1 MISLSYKSITGFMNR
16 LVLKTSKI
24 SALNPIEMIVASLI
38 LGSVT
43 YVYLF
48 NLAKSSEILSTATI
62 YDTSFLSTILYASPN
77 DISFSPLKQDPPLP
91 AASISRI
98 ELKQLSIAL
107 SDPTNQQN
115 MDTIMRFH
123 NYIESTQLDFSSL
136 GYQEKGVM
144 TYKDHLCYNVSR
156 TCPTMET
163 ITRENNV
170 ILSYVFDLSDDQ
182 RIKAS
187 HLWDQKVMASSL
199 DRLTPT
205 ATQYHHSEGS
215 ISTIVWLIRII
226 KNISRDT
233 TVRMKSASKMDVI
246 VVAAGYIMMAF
257 TFLSLYIKMHKLGS
271 KYTLATTI
279 FMSGFFSFMLS
290 LATVYKLG
298 APVSPVLLSEAT
310 PFLVVTIG
318 FERPYKLTKCIF
330 EQENNNTDNS
340 NVLQIISRSVEIIAP
355 TLIRDGLLEIVVFIL
370 GAKSALPGLR
380 EFCLMSAFLIGYDMM
395 LMFTWY
401 ISVLSLKLELRK
413 IKETASTSASVPG
426 TTATSEAPS
435 SSATSIE
442 SNHARNKK
450 PAIIKTKLLMIIGF
464 LTMHVFEFCST
475 LSFSSSRNNPH
486 SLPQVSVIEP
496 TIEPL
501 LSSILNQHR
510 SSGSANGLLLKV
522 SPSINFQLLAPS
534 HFQGLP
540 PVKSLL
546 AEIYNTYTI
555 YAQDPVISKW
565 VVAILMVS
573 ILLNT
578 YLFEIAKYNRQT
590 AQQYQTPTI
599 QNHGPAHAIS
609 PPLNRKLASSSTLSP
624 VSDPNLTIKRGPP
637 HSSAPTLRHHH
648 KKYQHQLGI
657 RTVEECLYI
666 LKNTDQ
672 GASNLADEEIIL
684 LIQHAHIA
692 PHVLEKVLGDLERA
706 VRIRKAVISRA
717 STTQTLES
725 SALPVAEYDYSK
737 VLGACCENV
746 IGYMP
751 IPVGV
756 AGPMMIDGESIHLPM
771 ATTEGCLVASV
782 ARGCKAVNANGAGG
796 ATTVLIADGMTRGPC
811 VEFPN
816 IIDAGLCKRWLD
828 HEGFDIV
835 AHAFNNTSRFARVRK
850 IQVAMAGKLL
860 YIRFSTTTGDAMG
873 MNMISKGCEKA
884 LSKIAEH
891 FPTMQIVSLSGN
903 YCTDKKPAAINWIEG
918 RGKSVVAEAV
928 IPSSVVEKV
937 LKTTVDALVE
947 LNISKNLIGSA
958 MAGSMGGFNAHAAN
972 ILTAMYIAAGQ
983 DPAQNVES
991 SNCITLMKSVNNGSA
1006 LHISCSMPSIEVGTV
1021 GGGTILPPQQ
1031 AMLDM
1036 LGVRG
1041 PHPTD
1046 PGKNAQKLA
1055 RIICAAVMAG
1065 ELSLCAAL
1073 AAGHLVKAHMQHNR
1087 ATTTAPAVNDDNKKK
1102 APKTPASTPRSSLSR
1117 QNTMPEAGDCIL

>member
-1 MISLSYKSITGFMNR
+1 MINLLSYKSITGFMNR
-16 LVLKTSKI
+16 LVLKTSKV
-24 SALNPIEMIVASLI
+24 SALNPIETMVASLI

-48 NLAKSSEILSTATI
+48 NLAKSSEILSTASI
-62 YDTSFLSTILYASPN
+62 YDTSFVSTILYASPN

-91 AASISRI
+91 AVSISRI
-98 ELKQLSIAL
+98 ELKQIAIAL
-107 SDPTNQQN
+107 SDPAHQHN
-115 MDTIMRFH
+115 MDAIQRFRNH
-123 NYIESTQLDFSSL
+123 VESTPVDFSDL
-136 GYQEKGVM
+136 EHQEKGLM
-144 TYKDHLCYNVSR
+144 TYKDHLCYNAST
-156 TCPTMET
+156 TCLTCQPFN
-163 ITRENNV
+163 RDNSA
-170 ILSYVFDLSDDQ
+170 ILSYVFDLSNDQ

-187 HLWDQKVMASSL
+187 HLWDQKVMSSSV
-199 DRLTPT
+199 DRLIPM
-205 ATQYHHSEGS
+205 ATQHQYNERS
-215 ISTIVWLIRII
+215 ISTVVWLIRIM
-226 KNISRDT
+226 KNIARDT
-233 TVRMKSASKMDVI
+233 AVRMNSASKMDVI
-246 VVAAGYIMMAF
+246 VVTAGYIMMAF
-257 TFLSLYIKMHKLGS
+257 TFLSLYIRMHKLGS

-330 EQENNNTDNS
+330 EQESNNTDNS
-340 NVLQIISRSVEIIAP
+340 NVLQIISRSVEMMAP

-370 GAKSALPGLR
+370 GAKSTLPGLR
-380 EFCLMSAFLIGYDMM
+380 EFCLMSAFLIAYDMM

-413 IKETASTSASVPG
+413 IKETTSTSTTTTTSILETAAATSQVASTS
-426 TTATSEAPS
+426 TTTINDSH
-435 SSATSIE
+435 
-442 SNHARNKK
+442 HARNKK

-475 LSFSSSRNNPH
+475 LSFSTSRNNSH
-486 SLPQVSVIEP
+486 ALPQVPVIGP
-496 TIEPL
+496 TIEPV
-501 LSSILNQHR
+501 LSHILKQHR
-510 SSGSANGLLLKV
+510 LSGSTNGLLLKV
-522 SPSINFQLLAPS
+522 SPTIHFQLLAQT
-534 HFQGLP
+534 HFQRLP

-546 AEIYNTYTI
+546 AEIYNTYAV

-590 AQQYQTPTI
+590 AQRNQPI
-599 QNHGPAHAIS
+599 QELRSVPITSPRLRSAIS
-609 PPLNRKLASSSTLSP
+609 ASSP
-624 VSDPNLTIKRGPP
+624 QP
-637 HSSAPTLRHHH
+637 
-648 KKYQHQLGI
+648 QLGM
-657 RTVEECLYI
+657 RTVEECLHI
-666 LKNTDQ
+666 LRDIDQ
-672 GASNLADEEIIL
+672 GASHLADEEIVL
-684 LIQHAHIA
+684 LVQHAHIA
-692 PHVLEKVLGDLERA
+692 PYALEKVLGDLERA
-706 VRIRKAVISRA
+706 VHIRKTVISR
-717 STTQTLES
+717 SSITQTLES
-725 SALPVAEYDYSK
+725 SALPVAEYDYDK

-782 ARGCKAVNANGAGG
+782 ARGCKAVNVNG
-796 ATTVLIADGMTRGPC
+796 ATTVLISDGMTRGPC

-828 HEGFDIV
+828 QEEGFEIV
-835 AHAFNNTSRFARVRK
+835 AEAFNSTSRFARVRK
-850 IQVAMAGKLL
+850 MQVAMAGKLL

-884 LSKIAEH
+884 LSKIAEY

-928 IPSSVVEKV
+928 IPSSVVQKV
-937 LKTTVDALVE
+937 LKTTVEALVE

-958 MAGSMGGFNAHAAN
+958 MAGSVGGFNAHAAN
-972 ILTAMYIAAGQ
+972 ILTAMYIAVGQ

-1041 PHPTD
+1041 PHPTH

-1087 ATTTAPAVNDDNKKK
+1087 VSTAAAAAVPAVENDIHKKK
-1102 APKTPASTPRSSLSR
+1102 ALKTPASTPRSLQSR
-1117 QNTMPEAGDCIL
+1117 QSTVPVTGNCIL